1 MKKRIMII
9 LAILLAF
16 ILVVTSYFFV
26 YGGEPEIENF
36 NDVSANYETIANV
49 AMKYY
54 NELTDKD
61 DRITLLT
68 YNDHMKVSNYKN
80 PLEDRVVVNLNE
92 EEKSAIK
99 TIDKEFDYMWVTK
112 DYVIFW
118 KDETKYYGL
127 VYSENP
133 LSTIWDMKSDWY
145 ESIEYHRIDSNWYEI
160 GAFGR

>member
-1 MKKRIMII
+1 MKKGIIII

-26 YGGEPEIENF
+26 YGGEPEFENF
-36 NDVSANYETIANV
+36 NDVSADYETIANV

-54 NELTDKD
+54 NESTDKD
-61 DRITLLT
+61 ERICLTIKEDCLL
-68 YNDHMKVSNYKN
+68 DDSL
-80 PLEDRVVVNLNE
+80 LEDNIVINLNK
-92 EEKSAIK
+92 EEKQAIK
-99 TIDKEFDYMWVTK
+99 SVDEAFMCLWVT
-112 DYVIFW
+112 DEYVIFW
-118 KDETKYYGL
+118 EDETKYYGL

-145 ESIEYHRIDSNWYEI
+145 EGIEYHRIDSDWYEI

>member
-1 MKKRIMII
+1 MII

-54 NELTDKD
+54 KELTDKD

-68 YNDHMKVSNYKN
+68 YDDHMKVSNYKN
-80 PLEDRVVVNLNE
+80 PLEDRVVVNLSE

-118 KDETKYYGL
+118 EDETKYYGL
-127 VYSENP
+127 VYSENS

>member
-1 MKKRIMII
+1 MII

-54 NELTDKD
+54 TELTDKD

-68 YNDHMKVSNYKN
+68 YDDHMKVSNYKN
-80 PLEDRVVVNLNE
+80 PLEDRVVVNLSE

-118 KDETKYYGL
+118 EDETKYYGL
-127 VYSENP
+127 IYSKNP
-133 LSTIWDMKSDWY
+133 LSTIWDIKSDWN
-145 ESIEYHRIDSNWYEI
+145 EGMEYNRKNSNWYEI
-160 GAFGR
+160 GSFGR

>member
-68 YNDHMKVSNYKN
+68 YDDHLEVSNYKN
-80 PLEDRVVVNLNE
+80 PLEDRVVVNLSE
-92 EEKSAIK
+92 EEKSANK
-99 TIDKEFDYMWVTK
+99 GRPVK
-112 DYVIFW
+112 
-118 KDETKYYGL
+118 L
-127 VYSENP
+127 SEIN
-133 LSTIWDMKSDWY
+133 
-145 ESIEYHRIDSNWYEI
+145 
-160 GAFGR
+160 

>member
-36 NDVSANYETIANV
+36 DAISGDYEIIANI

-68 YNDHMKVSNYKN
+68 LSSNGF
-80 PLEDRVVVNLNE
+80 L
-92 EEKSAIK
+92 
-99 TIDKEFDYMWVTK
+99 
-112 DYVIFW
+112 
-118 KDETKYYGL
+118 
-127 VYSENP
+127 
-133 LSTIWDMKSDWY
+133 
-145 ESIEYHRIDSNWYEI
+145 
-160 GAFGR
+160 

>member
-1 MKKRIMII
+1 MKKGIIII

-54 NELTDKD
+54 NESTDKD
-61 DRITLLT
+61 EHICLTIKEDYLL
-68 YNDHMKVSNYKN
+68 DDS
-80 PLEDRVVVNLNE
+80 LFEDNMVINLNK
-92 EEKSAIK
+92 EEKQAIK
-99 TIDKEFDYMWVTK
+99 SVDEAFMCLWVT
-112 DYVIFW
+112 DEYVIFW
-118 KDETKYYGL
+118 EDETKYYGL
-127 VYSENP
+127 VYSEKP

-145 ESIEYHRIDSNWYEI
+145 ESVEYHRIDSNWYEI

>member
-68 YNDHMKVSNYKN
+68 YDDHMKVSNYKN
-80 PLEDRVVVNLNE
+80 PLEDRVVVNLSE

-118 KDETKYYGL
+118 QDETKYYGL
-127 VYSENP
+127 VYSEKP
-133 LSTIWDMKSDWY
+133 LTIIREMKNDWY
-145 ESIEYHRIDSNWYEI
+145 DAVEYHRINSNWYEI
-160 GAFGR
+160 GSFGR

>member
-1 MKKRIMII
+1 MII

-36 NDVSANYETIANV
+36 DAISGDYEIIANI

-68 YNDHMKVSNYKN
+68 YDDHLEVSNYKN
-80 PLEDRVVVNLNE
+80 PLEDRVVVNLSE

-118 KDETKYYGL
+118 EDETKYYGL
-127 VYSENP
+127 VYSEKP
-133 LSTIWDMKSDWY
+133 LSTIWDMKTDWY
-145 ESIEYHRIDSNWYEI
+145 EGMEYHRINSNWYEI